1 MKKILI
7 YIACLAGFLAVSC
20 KPDAYTGPLD
30 SPVGNW
36 EGTRSQ
42 YLFNGEQVAD
52 IDSCETTAIS
62 FYKQGLCCIEGVKGA
77 FAYTYD
83 QKTGYLQID
92 NSLWQVIT
100 LTGAEVVM
108 QYLYTAYP
116 PEETPEETP
125 EVAPAAEETFN
136 YNPYMD
142 GLKVFEF
149 TMNIVPP
156 SINRVMEYAEL
167 EEKDI
172 DYYVLHQA
180 NKMILQNIATGA
192 KINID
197 KVLRET
203 LSKIGNLSSASIP
216 SVICDEHEKFNKKEN
231 NIVMSGFGVGLSWGC
246 VALTLNKPLV
256 LPIIYY

>member
-36 EGTRSQ
+36 EGIRSQ

-83 QKTGYLQID
+83 QETGYLQID

-116 PEETPEETP
+116 PEETPEDTP
-125 EVAPAAEETFN
+125 EVAPASEETPETPETPEDPEVPEVKPDAN
-136 YNPYMD
+136 GVILPAEYN
-142 GLKVFEF
+142 GF
-149 TMNIVPP
+149 TITSNTNGYFYKNEADETVYCKFKGWKNETDSLI
-156 SINRVMEYAEL
+156 
-167 EEKDI
+167 I
-172 DYYVLHQA
+172 DFWYDSH
-180 NKMILQNIATGA
+180 
-192 KINID
+192 ID
-197 KVLRET
+197 HF
-203 LSKIGNLSSASIP
+203 I
-216 SVICDEHEKFNKKEN
+216 
-231 NIVMSGFGVGLSWGC
+231 
-246 VALTLNKPLV
+246 PLV
-256 LPIIYY
+256 VTATKK

>member
-36 EGTRSQ
+36 EGIRSQ

-83 QKTGYLQID
+83 QETGYMQID

-116 PEETPEETP
+116 PEETPEDTP
-125 EVAPAAEETFN
+125 EVAPASEETPETPETPEEPEVPEVKPDAN
-136 YNPYMD
+136 GVILPAKYN
-142 GLKVFEF
+142 GF
-149 TMNIVPP
+149 TITSNTNGYFYKNEADETVYCKFKGWKNETDSLI
-156 SINRVMEYAEL
+156 
-167 EEKDI
+167 I
-172 DYYVLHQA
+172 DFWYDSH
-180 NKMILQNIATGA
+180 
-192 KINID
+192 ID
-197 KVLRET
+197 HF
-203 LSKIGNLSSASIP
+203 I
-216 SVICDEHEKFNKKEN
+216 
-231 NIVMSGFGVGLSWGC
+231 
-246 VALTLNKPLV
+246 PLV
-256 LPIIYY
+256 VTATKK

>member
-36 EGTRSQ
+36 EGIRSQ

-83 QKTGYLQID
+83 QETGYLQID
-92 NSLWQVIT
+92 NSLWQVLT

-125 EVAPAAEETFN
+125 EVAPAAEETPETPETPEN
-136 YNPYMD
+136 PEVPEVKPDANGVILPAEYN
-142 GLKVFEF
+142 GF
-149 TMNIVPP
+149 TITSNTNGYFYKNEADETVYCKFKGWKNETDSLI
-156 SINRVMEYAEL
+156 
-167 EEKDI
+167 I
-172 DYYVLHQA
+172 DFWYDSH
-180 NKMILQNIATGA
+180 
-192 KINID
+192 ID
-197 KVLRET
+197 HF
-203 LSKIGNLSSASIP
+203 I
-216 SVICDEHEKFNKKEN
+216 
-231 NIVMSGFGVGLSWGC
+231 
-246 VALTLNKPLV
+246 PLV
-256 LPIIYY
+256 VTATKK